1 MVRSLLLE
9 REQQKQ
15 RAEQESK
22 RAEQEG
28 KRANDVQAESLRQR
42 KRADELQLENLRL
55 QLQLERYRKWYYVP
69 RADRLA
75 SSQDLAQI
83 LLEFAEQL
91 DEKAICREDVPSKAE
106 PAYELRRVKRR
117 PGRRH
122 LANFEKLPVTT

>member
-1 MVRSLLLE
+1 MMCRQKVCVRGNAPTNSSWKICGCNYNWNAIE
-9 REQQKQ
+9 
-15 RAEQESK
+15 
-22 RAEQEG
+22 
-28 KRANDVQAESLRQR
+28 
-42 KRADELQLENLRL
+42 
-55 QLQLERYRKWYYVP
+55 KWYYGP

-75 SSQDLAQI
+75 SSQDLAQA

-91 DEKAICREDVPSKAE
+91 DEKAISPEDVPSKAE